1 MAPCNTRGKLRN
13 FGYEAR
19 AVFSVKE
26 HVNSWL
32 VQEFQAGLG
41 GAGFEGEANGGVA
54 GELNAILSPVLNQGN
69 VGGGAVCGL
78 QFGLE
83 FAAARWLVWARR

>member
-1 MAPCNTRGKLRN
+1 MAPCNTRGKLGN

-19 AVFSVKE
+19 AVFAVKA

-32 VQEFQAGLG
+32 VQEFQAGFG

-83 FAAARWLVWARR
+83 FADARWLVWARR

>member
-1 MAPCNTRGKLRN
+1 MAPCNTRGKLGN

-19 AVFSVKE
+19 AVFAVKV

-41 GAGFEGEANGGVA
+41 GAGLKREADGGVA
-54 GELNAILSPVLNQGN
+54 GELNAVLSPVLNEGN

-78 QFGLE
+78 QFRLR
-83 FAAARWLVWARR
+83 FAAARWLVRARR